1 MTIIKST
8 QENIKMNE
16 DFINTQQQNINSQ
29 NTGLAITSMI
39 LGICSIVLC
48 LGPIAGL
55 PAVICGH
62 IAKGKIKRGEAGG
75 SAMAL
80 TGIITG
86 YIGLLLILPAMLL
99 PALSMA
105 RESARKISC
114 TSNLKIIGLSLRM
127 YSNVYD
133 EAFPHLD
140 GAKGLEMLRKNG
152 FLEAPQCFV
161 CPSAGTKPAA
171 YGAPLTEATVDY
183 QYFGGHTE
191 SDSVDVILACDKENN
206 HDKYGNV
213 LFIDGHV
220 KGYAGSGWKQSAE
233 K

>member
-1 MTIIKST
+1 
-8 QENIKMNE
+8 MNE
-16 DFINTQQQNINSQ
+16 DAINTQQQNINSQ

-80 TGIITG
+80 AGLITG
-86 YIGLLLILPAMLL
+86 YIGLAVIFLYLLMLPAMLL
-99 PALSMA
+99 PALSQA

-114 TSNLKIIGLSLRM
+114 TSNLKQIGLALRM
-127 YSNVYD
+127 YSNAND

-140 GAKGLEMLRKNG
+140 GAEGLEMLRKNG

-171 YGAPLTEATVDY
+171 YGTPLTEATVDY

-206 HDKYGNV
+206 HKKYGNV
-213 LFIDGHV
+213 LFVDGHV
-220 KGYAGSGWKQSAE
+220 KGYAGVSWNQNAE